1 MNLDLLGASLIAVP
15 GALFGY
21 ALVGYP
27 ALLRLL
33 PRRGTDPVSWA
44 DPAEWPSI
52 TILVPAY
59 NEEASIAA
67 TLESLLALDYPAHRR
82 EIIVMSDAS
91 TDRTDEIALGFAGR
105 GVRLVRMPE
114 RRGKTAAENHTVP
127 LATGEILVNT
137 DATIRILPRSLK
149 PLIRVFQDPTIG
161 AASGRDMSVGSVDG
175 EGNASEAGYVG
186 YEMEVRSLETRLG
199 GIIGASGCFYAI
211 RRELVDPAF
220 PVALSRDFAAPLR
233 ARQLGYRTV
242 SVDEAVC
249 IVPRTRS
256 LRSEYHRKIRTMLR
270 GLNTLWFKR
279 ELLNP
284 ARYGRFAF
292 MLWSHKVARWLGFLT
307 LPLAGVG
314 ILLLAQV
321 HAWAVAVA
329 LGGACVLL
337 GGWAAIRWPTHVP
350 MPRLLTAIGYA
361 LGAAAAGFIAWVR
374 FFRGTHLATW
384 EPTRRQLPIEARPR
398 QQAGVA

>member
-1 MNLDLLGASLIAVP
+1 MNLDVLGASLIAVP

-27 ALLRLL
+27 TLLRLL
-33 PRRGTDPVSWA
+33 PRKGTDPATWV
-44 DPAEWPSI
+44 DPGEWPRI

-59 NEEASIAA
+59 NEEASIEG

-91 TDRTDEIALGFAGR
+91 TDGTDEIVRRFAPR

-127 LATGEILVNT
+127 LATGDIFVNT
-137 DATIRILPRSLK
+137 DATIRILPGSLK
-149 PLIRVFQDPTIG
+149 PLIRVFQDPTVG

-211 RRELVDPAF
+211 RQELVDPEF
-220 PVALSRDFAAPLR
+220 PEALSRDFAAPLR
-233 ARQLGYRTV
+233 ARQFGYRTV
-242 SVDEAVC
+242 SVDEAIC

-256 LRSEYHRKIRTMLR
+256 LHSEYHRKIRTMLR
-270 GLNTLWFKR
+270 GLNTLWYKR
-279 ELLNP
+279 ELLSP
-284 ARYGRFAF
+284 SRFGRFAF

-307 LPLAGVG
+307 LPLAGIG
-314 ILLLAQV
+314 ILLLAQN

-329 LGGACVLL
+329 LGGALVLM

-350 MPRLLTAIGYA
+350 MPRVLTAIGYA
-361 LGAAAAGFIAWVR
+361 LGAAAAGFVAWMR
-374 FFRGTHLATW
+374 FFQGTHLATW
-384 EPTRRQLPIEARPR
+384 EPTRRAVTLDAPR
-398 QQAGVA
+398 QEAGVA